1 MDAGDDSF
9 QILSGN
15 EEGKATGGTWNAC
28 ASGTITVKGVYNLYN
43 WTYDAEVSLDG
54 TTAAS
59 MTAGRIG
66 PSSWDKNDTCTPGST
81 YEKLSFVVQTG
92 TAYVDN
98 ISVKAYKPKSDIM
111 PQMTETSQ
119 AKRQGL
125 WQIQR
130 QKQALAHGWQT
141 QSGGGGYQY
150 AEYINSAGQT
160 DIGIKA
166 DGAWNRLQYIPGV
179 NFSKLYENNTGE
191 ITFGFD
197 FVTPD
202 NIADGKMI
210 MEWGDGFTNK
220 YQNIPFFCN
229 YQS

>member
-1 MDAGDDSF
+1 MANS
-9 QILSGN
+9 
-15 EEGKATGGTWNAC
+15 KAETGFGSWVAN
-28 ASGTITVKGVYNLYN
+28 TV
-43 WTYDAEVSLDG
+43 W
-54 TTAAS
+54 
-59 MTAGRIG
+59 
-66 PSSWDKNDTCTPGST
+66 
-81 YEKLSFVVQTG
+81 
-92 TAYVDN
+92 
-98 ISVKAYKPKSDIM
+98 
-111 PQMTETSQ
+111 
-119 AKRQGL
+119 
-125 WQIQR
+125 
-130 QKQALAHGWQT
+130 
-141 QSGGGGYQY
+141 GGGYQY

-220 YQNIPFFCN
+220 YQNIPFFAITKADDDHYSLLAAQKLPAKVILIYMRILVQFRLHCSIKAQLIPLRER
-229 YQS
+229 YIPHLV